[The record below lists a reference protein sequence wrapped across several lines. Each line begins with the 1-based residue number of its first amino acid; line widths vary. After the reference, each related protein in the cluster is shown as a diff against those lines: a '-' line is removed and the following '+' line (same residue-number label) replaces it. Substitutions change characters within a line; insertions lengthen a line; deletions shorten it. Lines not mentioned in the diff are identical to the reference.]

1 MMENLNIRN
10 GFLCYGEKEI
20 NYLKSRDSELAGV
33 IDRYG
38 FIRRE
43 VIPDLFTALTFSIIG
58 QQISPKAADTI
69 MARLAALLGEIT
81 PSLIAKADLESLR
94 SCGISERKAGYIKW
108 AAGAVLEGKLNL
120 DNLKEL
126 SDEEVVQELV
136 RLPGIGRWTA
146 EMLLIFSM
154 GRMDVVSFGDLGI
167 RRGMMKVYDL
177 NGLTREQF
185 EFYRKR
191 YSPYGTVASLY
202 LWEAAKDCE
211 RDGKN
216 QDDSQLA

>member
-1 MMENLNIRN
+1 MGTFNKKY
-10 GFLCYGEKEI
+10 FSYGEKEI
-20 NYLKSRDSELAGV
+20 NYLKSRDSRLAEV
-33 IDRYG
+33 IERYG
-38 FIRRE
+38 YIRRE
-43 VIPDLFTALTFSIIG
+43 LIPDLFTALIFSIIG

-69 MARLAALLGEIT
+69 MAKLTSLLGEVT
-81 PSLIAKADLESLR
+81 PALVAGADTERLR
-94 SCGISERKAGYIKW
+94 SCGISERKAGYIKQV
-108 AAGAVLEGKLNL
+108 AGAVFEGKINL
-120 DNLKEL
+120 GSLKGL

-136 RLPGIGRWTA
+136 KLPGIGRWTA